1 VARHSSLH
9 HSSSSTAVLQQ
20 LSAQQQGRHS
30 SNSSVSIAAAAAA
43 AAAAASAT
51 ASAAADAARLADKQ
65 RRLGRINAIIEEVRV
80 IAGEDP
86 TVPTVSNSPG
96 DTPLRMLGDVERRS
110 SKSNGCANGFPNGFP
125 NGKTHCSAD
134 DDANSTGSATSCS
147 SSGSSTSSSA
157 RRRIASLVH
166 RFNAAVAEDG
176 QSHWAAARARADLR
190 AARRLVRVARTA
202 ELRRKNERYQK
213 SRRLSLSE
221 ITAGLQQRRQAS
233 VGLQG
238 PSGGRFGPYK

>member
-1 VARHSSLH
+1 
-9 HSSSSTAVLQQ
+9 VLQQ
-20 LSAQQQGRHS
+20 LQQGRHS

-43 AAAAASAT
+43 ASAT
-51 ASAAADAARLADKQ
+51 ASAAADAVRLADRQ

-86 TVPTVSNSPG
+86 TAPTVPNGPG
-96 DTPLRMLGDVERRS
+96 DTPQRVLGDVLEGRH
-110 SKSNGCANGFPNGFP
+110 SKSDGCVNGLF
-125 NGKTHCSAD
+125 NGKTHCN
-134 DDANSTGSATSCS
+134 DDASSTGSATSS
-147 SSGSSTSSSA
+147 SSGGSGSSTSSSSSAA

-202 ELRRKNERYQK
+202 ELRRKNERYQR

>member
-1 VARHSSLH
+1 
-9 HSSSSTAVLQQ
+9 VLQ
-20 LSAQQQGRHS
+20 LGSQQGRHS
-30 SNSSVSIAAAAAA
+30 SNSSVSISAAAAAA
-43 AAAAASAT
+43 NATAT
-51 ASAAADAARLADKQ
+51 ASAAAEAARLADRQ

-86 TVPTVSNSPG
+86 AAPTVSNGPG
-96 DTPLRMLGDVERRS
+96 DTPLMLGDVLEGRS
-110 SKSNGCANGFPNGFP
+110 SKSNGCVNGFT
-125 NGKTHCSAD
+125 NGKTRCAD
-134 DDANSTGSATSCS
+134 DDASSTGSATSS
-147 SSGSSTSSSA
+147 SSGGSSTSSSSSSA
-157 RRRIASLVH
+157 RRRIASLVR

-202 ELRRKNERYQK
+202 ELRRKNERYQR

-221 ITAGLQQRRQAS
+221 ITADLQQRRQAS

>member
-1 VARHSSLH
+1 
-9 HSSSSTAVLQQ
+9 VLQQ
-20 LSAQQQGRHS
+20 LHQGRHS
-30 SNSSVSIAAAAAA
+30 SNSSVSIAAA

-51 ASAAADAARLADKQ
+51 ASAAADAARLADRQ

-86 TVPTVSNSPG
+86 TAPTVSNGPG
-96 DTPLRMLGDVERRS
+96 DTPQRMLGDVLEGRS
-110 SKSNGCANGFPNGFP
+110 SKSNGCVNGFFNGFPNGRA
-125 NGKTHCSAD
+125 HCN
-134 DDANSTGSATSCS
+134 DDASSTGSATSS
-147 SSGSSTSSSA
+147 SSGGSGSSTSSSSSAA

-202 ELRRKNERYQK
+202 ELRRKNERYQR